1 MKKAIMVVTILPLTA
16 LLQMYDGLQSLTES
30 TAKQEQSAPFLE
42 GVKKWKERYNEKE
55 GSGSM

>member
-1 MKKAIMVVTILPLTA
+1 MVVTILPLTA

-55 GSGSM
+55 GTGSM